1 MLNRDDKGNL
11 MPPRKF
17 RKLHVVLTAFLL
29 ATGMAF
35 TPPSAGAE
43 SGIALR
49 DTAGHW
55 ALPYIEW
62 AIDQGLAKGY
72 DDGTFKP
79 QNLVTESEFLA
90 MLLRSYQ
97 LVSSRDETGASWS
110 TAYYNYGQDLGWPL
124 SYNNKRGGFKRGDA
138 AKLLAS
144 ALNGKPFGESEAV
157 QWLLDES
164 ISQGRSAPT
173 VSGFEPRGNLTRA
186 EALTFLYNVK
196 EHSSSLSKKAI
207 PQTRDSELLGIS
219 IGDGGGKP
227 AVLLGQPQ
235 RVLESE
241 YNFSWHV
248 YNSDYGQFAMFGI
261 LDDTVAA
268 LFTNAPDAW
277 SDIVKLG
284 QPLGNLNLPS
294 NAAKSKRE
302 DTYYEFQ
309 RNNKITT
316 VFLDTQDRNK
326 MIGVFQVDGSL
337 DPKSAKALGAKEQ
350 AAMET
355 LLFDLTNAE
364 RASRGLPA
372 LEWDKLAAAA
382 SRAHS
387 ADMAARQYFNH
398 TNPDGAS
405 PFDRMKSKGITYGLA
420 SENIAAGFGNSLF
433 AHYSLLNSKTGH
445 RESILDQKLTKLGTG
460 VSFGGPYRIYY
471 TQNFYT
477 PL

>member
-1 MLNRDDKGNL
+1 MLKRDDKSNS
-11 MPPRKF
+11 MPPPHH
-17 RKLHVVLTAFLL
+17 RKLHVALAACLL
-29 ATGMAF
+29 ATGLAF
-35 TPPSAGAE
+35 TPPSAVAE
-43 SGIALR
+43 GKISLM
-49 DTAGHW
+49 DTSGHW

-97 LVSSRDETGASWS
+97 LVSSRDEAGASWS
-110 TAYYNYGQDLGWPL
+110 AAYYRYGQDQGWPL

-138 AKLLAS
+138 ARLLAS
-144 ALNGKPFGESEAV
+144 ALNGKTFSESEAV

-164 ISQGRSAPT
+164 ISQGRTTPT
-173 VSGFEPRGNLTRA
+173 VNGFEPRGNLTRA
-186 EALTFLYNVK
+186 EALTFLYKVK
-196 EHSSSLSKKAI
+196 EHSSSLSRKAI

-219 IGDGGGKP
+219 IGDGAGKP

-235 RVLESE
+235 RVLDSD
-241 YNFSWHV
+241 YSFSWHV
-248 YNSDYGQFAMFGI
+248 YNADGRFAMFGI
-261 LDDTVAA
+261 LDDTVVA
-268 LFTNAPDAW
+268 LFTNTPDAW

-284 QPLGNLNLPS
+284 QSLDDLKLPS
-294 NAAKSKRE
+294 NAGKSRRE

-309 RNNKITT
+309 RNNRVTT
-316 VFLDTQDRNK
+316 VFLDTQDRDK
-326 MIGVFQVDGSL
+326 MIGVFQIDASL
-337 DPKSAKALGAKEQ
+337 VPRNTKALSVKEQ

-355 LLFDLTNAE
+355 LLFELTNAE
-364 RASRGLPA
+364 RASRGLPL

-387 ADMAARQYFNH
+387 SDMADRQYFSH

-405 PFDRMKSKGITYGLA
+405 PFDRIKAKGITYGSA
-420 SENIAAGFGNSLF
+420 AENIAAGFGNSLF
-433 AHYSLLNSKTGH
+433 AHYSLLNSKSGH
-445 RESILDQKLTKLGTG
+445 RDSILDKKLKKLGTG

-471 TQNFYT
+471 TQVFYT